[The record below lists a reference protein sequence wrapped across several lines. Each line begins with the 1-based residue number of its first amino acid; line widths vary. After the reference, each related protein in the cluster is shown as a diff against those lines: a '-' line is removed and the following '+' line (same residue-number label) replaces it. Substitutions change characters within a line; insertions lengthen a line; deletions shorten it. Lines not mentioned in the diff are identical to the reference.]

1 MIPNYNKLSVEIDRG
16 EFLEAVDRA
25 NVMANE
31 GSSNLIKLNFEDG
44 NIVITSNSKLGKL
57 REEVYCSMV
66 GEPLEIA
73 FNAKYIMD
81 ILKAIDEEK
90 IMMEMTSTSPLCH
103 PAHGRG
109 RSLYLVLPVRIAR

>member
-1 MIPNYNKLSVEIDRG
+1 M
-16 EFLEAVDRA
+16 
-25 NVMANE
+25 
-31 GSSNLIKLNFEDG
+31 IKLNFEDG

-90 IMMEMTSTSPLCH
+90 IMMEMTSIISPCVIR
-103 PAHGRG
+103 PMDGG